1 MNKLKFFRQIVT
13 LTITTIISSNCSAN
27 FGNAS
32 KLDLTKDSELIKV
45 VEAYMNREIADKGFG
60 AMPKEYAAC
69 AYEVL
74 GSDVK
79 SSSLLTVYLW
89 TFCKGK
95 FAKEKLPEYG
105 SLQPVALDIKIDESS
120 YQVLSHKIP
129 GDAGSPPTVQEI
141 FPSQIQAKIPTPQ
154 SPSYASLKER
164 LESDINKVVESQ
176 KANRP

>member
-1 MNKLKFFRQIVT
+1 M
-13 LTITTIISSNCSAN
+13 ISSSCSAD

-32 KLDLTKDSELIKV
+32 KLDLARNPKLMKV

-74 GSDVK
+74 GRDMK

-95 FAKEKLPEYG
+95 FAKERLPEYG
-105 SLQPVALDIKIDESS
+105 SLQPVALDIKIDKNS
-120 YQVLSHKIP
+120 YQVLSHKVP
-129 GDAGSPPTVQEI
+129 GDAGSPPTLKEM
-141 FPSQIQAKIPTPQ
+141 FPGQIQAKIPNLQ
-154 SPSYASLKER
+154 SPSYASLNKR
-164 LESDINKVVESQ
+164 LESELNKAIKGQ
-176 KANRP
+176 KNNHS